1 MIEEKTP
8 KREPVEWVC
17 ENGEACKHGWWC
29 SEVYCQEY
37 CHFRNT
43 PAPTPAPGNLRPAP
57 WASTWNISELDV
69 LAKGK
74 KDKP

>member
-29 SEVYCQEY
+29 TEVYCQEY

-43 PAPTPAPGNLRPAP
+43 QPMQERF
-57 WASTWNISELDV
+57 
-69 LAKGK
+69 AKHFGVEE
-74 KDKP
+74 